1 MIKRIFIWSLLI
13 SLLMCE
19 SPPKKIATKPIVFK
33 KDAVVVLLNQKKD
46 SITSLDIELASTDYE
61 RQTGMMYRTEMD
73 PNQGMLFVFDKAQ
86 PRSFYMKNTPL
97 SLDIL
102 FLDETQT
109 IFKIVE
115 NAQPN
120 SIENINSE
128 APAKYVLELLGGQ
141 SQTLQIEKGFQIE
154 IIQ

>member
-1 MIKRIFIWSLLI
+1 MTNWIFHLFFQ
-13 SLLMCE
+13 
-19 SPPKKIATKPIVFK
+19 K
-33 KDAVVVLLNQKKD
+33 VVVLLNQKKD
-46 SITSLDIELASTDYE
+46 SISSLDIELASTDYE

-73 PNQGMLFVFDKAQ
+73 PNQGMLFIFDKAQ

-128 APAKYVLELLGGQ
+128 APAKYVLELLGRH
-141 SQTLQIEKGFQIE
+141 SQALQIEKGFQIE
-154 IIQ
+154 IIQWAKQLSYNIP